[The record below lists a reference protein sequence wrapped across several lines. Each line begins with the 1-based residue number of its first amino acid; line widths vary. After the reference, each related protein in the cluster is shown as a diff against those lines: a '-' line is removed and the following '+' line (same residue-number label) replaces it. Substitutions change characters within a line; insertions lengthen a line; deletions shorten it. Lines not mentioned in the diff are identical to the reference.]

1 MNLPEPPGER
11 PARGAIRIVYLH
23 GFRSSPASRKAVQLR
38 AALAARPAAGC
49 SWACPQLPASP
60 REAIEV
66 ALEAIGPATGADLA
80 LVGSSLGG
88 YYATHLAE
96 RLGCRAVLLNPA
108 IRPFDDLGTHLGRQT
123 VHGSADTI
131 DMKPHYLD
139 ELIGIDTPVLT
150 LPQRYLL
157 IAATG
162 DEVIDWRTMVA
173 KYREC
178 PQRVIEGSDHAL
190 GEFADHADAV
200 LSFCGVAP

>member
-1 MNLPEPPGER
+1 MTPEGES
-11 PARGAIRIVYLH
+11 AVRIVYLH

-38 AALAARPAAGC
+38 AALADRPGARW

-60 REAIEV
+60 REAIMV
-66 ALEAIGPATGADLA
+66 ALQAIGPTPPAALA

-108 IRPFDDLGTHLGRQT
+108 IRPYDDLRAHLGRLT
-123 VHGSADTI
+123 VHGSVDTI
-131 DMKPHYLD
+131 DMKPHYLA

-162 DEVIDWRTMVA
+162 DDVIDWRTMVA
-173 KYREC
+173 KYRDS
-178 PQRVIEGSDHAL
+178 PQRVVEGSDHAL
-190 GEFADHADAV
+190 DAFADHLDAV
-200 LSFCGVAP
+200 LHFCGVAP